1 MKSVSFTG
9 YPKPKKKW
17 EGQEGQTLY
26 TKKPWLVR
34 VYSELIFKSSLLKIS
49 ELISNYIF
57 WCIGLSPPAIPC
69 HSAQTCPSGGAGCLS
84 VA

>member
-9 YPKPKKKW
+9 YPQPLNLNKRGK
-17 EGQEGQTLY
+17 GQGDQTLY
-26 TKKPWLVR
+26 TKKPWLVQ
-34 VYSELIFKSSLLKIS
+34 VYSELIFNSSLLKIS

-69 HSAQTCPSGGAGCLS
+69 HSAQTGPGGGVL
-84 VA
+84 V